1 MKESIFRINI
11 NFQYLREEIRMKWK
25 GSHAWLIFISLIL
38 ILSACNSD
46 AQTSE
51 EGENSD
57 GATNMSVF
65 IAENGEMDL
74 ETNSFTEFA
83 EDKFDINFDFQKT
96 SYDSSAAKEKRQISL
111 ASGDYTDVFFLVDW
125 VDKFEP
131 SELIKYGKQGALIP
145 LNDLIEEHAPNLSK
159 VLEERDTFRKIA
171 TAPDGNIYGVPGL
184 EECFHCTWPNKL
196 WLNTDWLDK
205 LGLETP
211 TTHEEFKEVLTAFK
225 EQDPNGNGKQDELPL
240 SGSAAS
246 PNHSIIPILM
256 NGFVY
261 DDAQTRLLVND
272 GKVSF
277 AANTAEWREGL
288 EYIHSLYD
296 DGLIDPGAFT
306 QNRDA
311 YIQLGNNANGVILG
325 AAAAQHPWEFI
336 DNENQYAFNPI
347 GPLQG
352 PHHQYATYNYP
363 VTNGATFAITN
374 KASEEVQIKAIK
386 LLDYMFTIDG
396 MIRAHLGVEGEDWV
410 APEEGDVAIN
420 EEVEPNVKLLY
431 PEEPTN
437 NNWSA
442 AAQYFQPREFRD
454 GQVQAE
460 DIYTDEGYERRL
472 QEATYL
478 YEGKEPEE
486 KFPFWA
492 AWYPEEVQDEYATL
506 KTNILDNVEQSAVQF
521 ITGELSLEDD
531 WDDYV
536 AGLESLGVDRYVEI
550 NQEVYDNYLN
560 AD

>member
-1 MKESIFRINI
+1 MKQKHF
-11 NFQYLREEIRMKWK
+11 
-25 GSHAWLIFISLIL
+25 HALLLFMFLMIIA
-38 ILSACNSD
+38 SACDSGEE
-46 AQTSE
+46 ASE
-51 EGENSD
+51 EVENSD
-57 GATNMSVF
+57 GYTNMSVF

-83 EDKFDINFDFQKT
+83 EDEFDIHFEFQKT
-96 SYDSSAAKEKRQISL
+96 SYDSSSAKEKRQISL
-111 ASGDYTDVFFLVDW
+111 ASGDYPDVFFLVDW

-131 SELIKYGKQGALIP
+131 SELLKYGEQGALIP

-159 VLEERDTFRKIA
+159 VLDERDSFRKIA
-171 TAPDGNIYGVPGL
+171 TAPDGNIYGIPGL

-196 WLNTDWLDK
+196 WLNTDWLEK
-205 LGLETP
+205 LNLDIP
-211 TTHEEFKEVLTAFK
+211 STHEELKEVLTAFK

-261 DDAQTRLLVND
+261 DDAQTRLLVKN
-272 GKVSF
+272 GEVSF
-277 AANTAEWREGL
+277 AANTPEWREGL
-288 EYIHSLYD
+288 EYIHSLYEE
-296 DGLIDPGAFT
+296 GLIDSGAFT

-311 YIQLGNNANGVILG
+311 FIQLGNNADNVILG
-325 AAAAQHPWEFI
+325 AAAAQHPWEFV
-336 DNENQYAFNPI
+336 DNENQYAYNPI
-347 GPLQG
+347 APLQG
-352 PHHQYATYNYP
+352 PNHQYATYNYP

-374 KASEEVQIKAIK
+374 KASEKTQVKAIK

-396 MIRAHLGVEGEDWV
+396 MVRAHLGVEGEDWV
-410 APEEGDVAIN
+410 TSEESDVAIN
-420 EEVEPNVKLLY
+420 EDVEPNVKLLH

-442 AAQYFQPREFRD
+442 AAQYYQPREFRD

-486 KFPFWA
+486 TFPFWA
-492 AWYPEEVQDEYATL
+492 AWYPEEVQDEYSTL
-506 KTNILDNVEQSAVQF
+506 ETNILDNVEQSATQF

-536 AGLESLGVDRYVEI
+536 NGLESLGVDRYVEI
-550 NQEVYDNYLN
+550 NQEAYDNYLN
-560 AD
+560 ED

>member
-1 MKESIFRINI
+1 
-11 NFQYLREEIRMKWK
+11 MKWK
-25 GSHAWLIFISLIL
+25 GFYKRFIFVSAVLV
-38 ILSACNSD
+38 LSACGSD
-46 AQTSE
+46 EAGNE
-51 EGENSD
+51 ENSD
-57 GATNMSVF
+57 GSTNMSVF

-83 EDKFDINFDFQKT
+83 EEEFDINFDFQKT
-96 SYDSSAAKEKRQISL
+96 GYDSSAAKEKRQISL
-111 ASGDYTDVFFLVDW
+111 ASGDYPEVFFLVDW
-125 VDKFEP
+125 VDQFAP
-131 SELIKYGKQGALIP
+131 SEVLKYGKQGALIP

-159 VLEERDTFRKIA
+159 VLEEREAFRKIA
-171 TAPDGNIYGVPGL
+171 TAPDGNIYSIPGL

-196 WLNTDWLDK
+196 WLNSDWLNE
-205 LGLETP
+205 LGLEKPKTQ
-211 TTHEEFKEVLTAFK
+211 EELREVLIAFK

-256 NGFVY
+256 NGFIY
-261 DDAQTRLLVND
+261 DDAQTRLLVEN
-272 GKVSF
+272 GEVSF
-277 AANTAEWREGL
+277 AANTPEWKKGL
-288 EYIHSLYD
+288 EYIRSLYK

-311 YIQLGNNANGVILG
+311 FIQLGNNSEAVILG

-336 DNENQYAFNPI
+336 DNENHPVFDAI
-347 GPLQG
+347 APLQG
-352 PHHQYATYNYP
+352 PNHQYATYNYP
-363 VTNGATFAITN
+363 VTNGGTFAITN

-396 MIRAHLGVEGEDWV
+396 MIRAHIGLEGEDWV
-410 APEEGDVAIN
+410 APAEGDVAIN
-420 EEVEPNVKLLY
+420 EEVEPNVKLLH
-431 PEEPTN
+431 PEEPPN

-460 DIYTDEGYERRL
+460 DIYTDEGFERRL

-492 AWYPEEVQDEYATL
+492 AWYPEKVQDEYSTL
-506 KTNILDNVEQSAVQF
+506 ETNILDNVEQSAVQF

-531 WDDYV
+531 WNDYV
-536 AGLESLGVDRYVEI
+536 EGLKSLGIDRYIEI
-550 NQEVYDNYLN
+550 NQEAYDNYLN
-560 AD
+560 

>member
-1 MKESIFRINI
+1 
-11 NFQYLREEIRMKWK
+11 MKWK
-25 GSHAWLIFISLIL
+25 GFRTWVIFVSLMLVLI
-38 ILSACNSD
+38 ACNSD
-46 AQTSE
+46 DEASE
-51 EGENSD
+51 EENTD

-74 ETNSFTEFA
+74 ETNSFTKFA

-96 SYDSSAAKEKRQISL
+96 GYDSSAAKEKRQISL
-111 ASGDYTDVFFLVDW
+111 ASGDYPEVFFLVDW
-125 VDKFEP
+125 VDKFAP
-131 SELIKYGKQGALIP
+131 SEVIKYGEQGALIP
-145 LNDLIEEHAPNLSK
+145 LNDLIEEHAPNISK
-159 VLEERDTFRKIA
+159 VLEERESFRKIA
-171 TAPDGNIYGVPGL
+171 TSPDGNIYSMPGL

-196 WLNTDWLDK
+196 WLNTDWLNE
-205 LGLETP
+205 LGLEAP
-211 TTHEEFKEVLTAFK
+211 KTHEELREVLTAFK
-225 EQDPNGNGKQDELPL
+225 EQDPNGNGEQDEIPL

-246 PNHSIIPILM
+246 PNHSVIPILM

-261 DDAQTRLLVND
+261 DDAQTRLLVNN
-272 GKVSF
+272 GEVSF
-277 AANTAEWREGL
+277 AANTPEWREGL
-288 EYIHSLYD
+288 EYIHSLYE

-311 YIQLGNNANGVILG
+311 FIQLGNNADAVILG

-336 DNENQYAFNPI
+336 DNENHPAFDAI
-347 GPLQG
+347 EPLQG
-352 PHHQYATYNYP
+352 PNHQYATYNYP
-363 VTNGATFAITN
+363 VTNGGTFAITN

-396 MIRAHLGVEGEDWV
+396 MIRSHIGVEGEDWV

-420 EEVEPNVKLLY
+420 EEIEPNLKLLH

-454 GQVQAE
+454 GQVQSE

-492 AWYPEEVQDEYATL
+492 AWYPEEVQDEYSTL

-521 ITGELSLEDD
+521 ITGELSLEND

-536 AGLESLGVDRYVEI
+536 EGLESLGVDRYVEI
-550 NQEVYDNYLN
+550 NQEAYDNYSSEN
-560 AD
+560 